1 MRSGFLG
8 FIITAAACFLLL
20 SCDGGMGKD
29 GCITREELAKSDC
42 IAPDLFLPP
51 GLCEPLEC
59 VSETME
65 FTLPPGDPEECVNP
79 ETCDTL
85 LCRDSSDVFINL
97 RINEDGN
104 VEGTVIINVDESSE
118 PFVCF

>member
-1 MRSGFLG
+1 MRLRFLAS
-8 FIITAAACFLLL
+8 FIAAAACFLVF
-20 SCDGGMGKD
+20 SCDGGKD
-29 GCITREELAKSDC
+29 ECITREELAMSDC

-59 VSETME
+59 VSETRQ
-65 FTLPPGDPEECVNP
+65 FTLPPGDPEQCVNP

-85 LCRDSSDVFINL
+85 VCRDSSDAFTDL

-104 VEGTVIINVDESSE
+104 VEGTVIINVDAGAE

>member
-1 MRSGFLG
+1 MGR
-8 FIITAAACFLLL
+8 IITGFFLIAAACFLVL
-20 SCDGGMGKD
+20 SCDGGD
-29 GCITREELAKSDC
+29 SGCITREELAESDC

-51 GLCEPLEC
+51 GLCKPLEC

-85 LCRDSSDVFINL
+85 LCRDSRDVFANL

-104 VEGTVIINVDESSE
+104 VEGTVIINVDVSSE

>member
-1 MRSGFLG
+1 MGLRFLAS
-8 FIITAAACFLLL
+8 FTAAVACFLVF
-20 SCDGGMGKD
+20 SCDGGKD
-29 GCITREELAKSDC
+29 GCITRKELAESDC

-65 FTLPPGDPEECVNP
+65 FTLPPGDPEQCVNP
-79 ETCDTL
+79 ETCDIL
-85 LCRDSSDVFINL
+85 LCRDSRDVYTNL

-104 VEGTVIINVDESSE
+104 VEGTVIINVDVASE
-118 PFVCF
+118 PFVCD

>member
-1 MRSGFLG
+1 MGYF
-8 FIITAAACFLLL
+8 ITAAAFFLVL
-20 SCDGGMGKD
+20 SCDGGD
-29 GCITREELAKSDC
+29 SGCITREELAKSDC

-85 LCRDSSDVFINL
+85 LCRDSSLVFTNL
-97 RINEDGN
+97 SINEEGN